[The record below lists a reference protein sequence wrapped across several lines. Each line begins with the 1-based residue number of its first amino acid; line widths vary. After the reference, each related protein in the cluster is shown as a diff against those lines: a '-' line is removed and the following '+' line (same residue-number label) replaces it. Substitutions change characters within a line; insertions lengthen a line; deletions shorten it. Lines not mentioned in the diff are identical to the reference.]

1 MMNKNRLKS
10 VMVAHGDTYKT
21 LAEFLGITVSTL
33 SKKVNEKRQ
42 AWFNQQEI
50 MMIKNRYS
58 LNAEDVDSIFFENQV
73 S

>member
-1 MMNKNRLKS
+1 
-10 VMVAHGDTYKT
+10 MVAHGDTYKT
-21 LAEFLGITVSTL
+21 LAEFLDITVSTL

-42 AWFNQQEI
+42 AGFNQQEI